1 MVIFFFR
8 LQWYQNR
15 KKLKVQVVVL
25 SIVTDIVVLFIDA
38 KKLNLAELV
47 KNADN
52 AEGDLTDENSFGP
65 GDARDFT
72 VSRVLIS

>member
-1 MVIFFFR
+1 MF
-8 LQWYQNR
+8 
-15 KKLKVQVVVL
+15 
-25 SIVTDIVVLFIDA
+25 LFLDA

-52 AEGDLTDENSFGP
+52 AEGDVTDENSFGP

-72 VSRVLIS
+72 VSYCPVVSVLYVF